1 MNKINING
9 REYILLGTVNTGKRE
24 YVYILNGKTVE
35 LYKKTLDG
43 YVMPNKDLTLEG
55 NVGGS
60 LTELKDVLG
69 GMTSEE
75 YDEMAGRASVVS
87 GRLTTG
93 FYTKKA
99 LSCAEG
105 LI

>member
-35 LYKKTLDG
+35 LYKKTVDG

-55 NVGGS
+55 NVGSS
-60 LTELKDVLG
+60 LTELNENIYLSSIRDIMQREYIDKIGEQEVL
-69 GMTSEE
+69 
-75 YDEMAGRASVVS
+75 
-87 GRLTTG
+87 
-93 FYTKKA
+93 
-99 LSCAEG
+99 
-105 LI
+105 

>member
-60 LTELKDVLG
+60 LTELNENIYLSSIKDIMQREYIDKIGEQEVL
-69 GMTSEE
+69 
-75 YDEMAGRASVVS
+75 
-87 GRLTTG
+87 
-93 FYTKKA
+93 
-99 LSCAEG
+99 
-105 LI
+105 

>member
-55 NVGGS
+55 NVGSS
-60 LTELKDVLG
+60 LTELNENIYLSSIRDIMQREYIDKIGEQEVL
-69 GMTSEE
+69 
-75 YDEMAGRASVVS
+75 
-87 GRLTTG
+87 
-93 FYTKKA
+93 
-99 LSCAEG
+99 
-105 LI
+105 

>member
-1 MNKINING
+1 MNG

-60 LTELKDVLG
+60 LTELNENIYLSSIKDIMQREYIDKIGEQEVL
-69 GMTSEE
+69 
-75 YDEMAGRASVVS
+75 
-87 GRLTTG
+87 
-93 FYTKKA
+93 
-99 LSCAEG
+99 
-105 LI
+105 

>member
-60 LTELKDVLG
+60 LTELNENIYLSSIKDI
-69 GMTSEE
+69 MQREYIDKIEE
-75 YDEMAGRASVVS
+75 
-87 GRLTTG
+87 
-93 FYTKKA
+93 
-99 LSCAEG
+99 
-105 LI
+105 